1 MKTVLQALGLF
12 YILIFVSLVIFAFI
26 CEKTGKNK
34 VLKIIIES
42 GNKHPKIW
50 NVCGFFFLA
59 SNYSY
64 IYDNFYLNSKL
75 ICNINKKLNL
85 KNVKIQFFVI
95 YLII

>member
-50 NVCGFFFLA
+50 NVCGFFFWLG
-59 SNYSY
+59 
-64 IYDNFYLNSKL
+64 I
-75 ICNINKKLNL
+75 I
-85 KNVKIQFFVI
+85 VI
-95 YLII
+95 FMIIFI